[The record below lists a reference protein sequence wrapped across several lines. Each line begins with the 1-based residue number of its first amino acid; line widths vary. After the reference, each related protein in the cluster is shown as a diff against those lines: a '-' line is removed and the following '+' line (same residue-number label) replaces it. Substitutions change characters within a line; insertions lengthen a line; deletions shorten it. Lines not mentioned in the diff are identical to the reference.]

1 MHSEMENVL
10 RHIVLCGCAFVCT
23 QKQQIIGRILALVA
37 DKPKVSSGLPF
48 SLSKLPNIFEPHL
61 PHL

>member
-10 RHIVLCGCAFVCT
+10 KHIVLCVCVCI
-23 QKQQIIGRILALVA
+23 QKQQIMGRIFALVA
-37 DKPKVSSGLPF
+37 DKAKVSFGLPF

-61 PHL
+61 LHP